1 MPPIVHSSCAHDTIL
16 AWLGLALTYIIGC
29 AADLLSRCMAGKGLR
44 KLKRGG
50 ADNKEEEGEEKF
62 TFKPH
67 RENFQTFV
75 DSLPDGENFR
85 LPFHCK

>member
-29 AADLLSRCMAGKGLR
+29 AADLLSRCMAGKGLQ

-50 ADNKEEEGEEKF
+50 ANEKEEEEGEEKF
-62 TFKPH
+62 TFFKLD
-67 RENFQTFV
+67 R
-75 DSLPDGENFR
+75 LPDGENFR

>member
-1 MPPIVHSSCAHDTIL
+1 MPEVPPIVHSSCAHDTIL

-44 KLKRGG
+44 KLKRER
-50 ADNKEEEGEEKF
+50 ADQEEEEEGEGEEKF
-62 TFKPH
+62 TFKL
-67 RENFQTFV
+67 